1 MKMTPYT
8 TETGLQIGCR
18 YTPPPHTPTP
28 EEISIQSVLL
38 GDKQGDISQTLAII
52 IAAVIVVALIASA
65 VIKGVA

>member
-1 MKMTPYT
+1 MKVTPYT

-38 GDKQGDISQTLAII
+38 GDRQGDIPQTLAII
-52 IAAVIVVALIASA
+52 ITAVIVVFLIASA
-65 VIKGVA
+65 VIRGVA

>member
-1 MKMTPYT
+1 MKVTPYT

-38 GDKQGDISQTLAII
+38 GDKQGDIPQTLAII
-52 IAAVIVVALIASA
+52 ITAVIVVFLIASA
-65 VIKGVA
+65 VIKGIA

>member
-1 MKMTPYT
+1 MKVTPYT

-38 GDKQGDISQTLAII
+38 GDKQGDIPQTLAII
-52 IAAVIVVALIASA
+52 IAAVIVVVLIASA

>member
-1 MKMTPYT
+1 MKVTPYT

-38 GDKQGDISQTLAII
+38 GDKQGDIPQTLAII
-52 IAAVIVVALIASA
+52 ITAVIVVVLIASA

>member
-1 MKMTPYT
+1 MKVTPYT

-38 GDKQGDISQTLAII
+38 GDRQGDIPQTLAII
-52 IAAVIVVALIASA
+52 IAAVIVVLLIASA

>member
-1 MKMTPYT
+1 MKVTPYT

-38 GDKQGDISQTLAII
+38 GDKQGDIPQTLAII
-52 IAAVIVVALIASA
+52 ITAVIVVFLIASA

>member
-1 MKMTPYT
+1 MKVTPYT

-52 IAAVIVVALIASA
+52 ITAVIVVVLIASA

>member
-1 MKMTPYT
+1 MKVTPYT

-52 IAAVIVVALIASA
+52 IAAVIVVFLIASA

>member
-1 MKMTPYT
+1 MKVTPYT

-38 GDKQGDISQTLAII
+38 GDRQGDISQTLVII
-52 IAAVIVVALIASA
+52 ITAVIVVLLIASA
-65 VIKGVA
+65 VIKGIA

>member
-1 MKMTPYT
+1 MKVTPYT

-18 YTPPPHTPTP
+18 YTPPPHAPTP

>member
-1 MKMTPYT
+1 MKVTPYT

-38 GDKQGDISQTLAII
+38 GDRQGDIPQTLAII
-52 IAAVIVVALIASA
+52 ITAVIVVFLIASA

>member
-1 MKMTPYT
+1 MKVTPYT

-38 GDKQGDISQTLAII
+38 GDKQGDIPQTLAII
-52 IAAVIVVALIASA
+52 VAAVIVALLIASA

>member
-1 MKMTPYT
+1 MKVTPYT

-18 YTPPPHTPTP
+18 YTPPTHTPTP

-38 GDKQGDISQTLAII
+38 GDRQGDIPQTLAII
-52 IAAVIVVALIASA
+52 ITAVIVVFLIASA

>member
-1 MKMTPYT
+1 MKVTPYT

-52 IAAVIVVALIASA
+52 IAAVIVVLLIASA

>member
-1 MKMTPYT
+1 MKVTPYT

-38 GDKQGDISQTLAII
+38 GDRQGDIPQTLAII
-52 IAAVIVVALIASA
+52 ITAVIVVFLIASA
-65 VIKGVA
+65 VIKGVS

>member
-1 MKMTPYT
+1 MKVTPYT

-52 IAAVIVVALIASA
+52 ITAVIVVFLIASA
-65 VIKGVA
+65 VIKGIA

>member
-1 MKMTPYT
+1 MKVTPYT

-38 GDKQGDISQTLAII
+38 GDRQGDIPQTLAII
-52 IAAVIVVALIASA
+52 ITAVIVVFLIASA
-65 VIKGVA
+65 VIKGIA